1 MKIKNFVWV
10 LLSCVLIVLIASCQP
25 VTSPEITEKK
35 QGYLALNVPQTFN
48 FSTTKTSE
56 IVLSASSLTSSSA
69 VIEIYN
75 ENPQHKSATIIRKL
89 YLQRGKTITT
99 KLNLPSWSQEVWVI
113 SRQSDGIVITHQ
125 VPTNLPLVVV
135 DIAEVGPMTSSLLN
149 STQAINSDGCNMGC
163 DTFVDGNDLT
173 INDGRTYCV
182 AEGDLLTGTV
192 LFSQQGGSLKVCGT
206 AQLSNINVNGN
217 PSELQIHIEETGIF
231 QINTLNLNSR
241 EALLVNRGV
250 LQIANGLAFNYRF
263 ENYSEVSLSPFNV
276 NSNKGEFYNFGT
288 LNVAGNLN
296 NSNFIHNQGTINVS
310 GSFNNNSNSTL
321 INDCRIIAT
330 GDFHQNA
337 LLEHYG
343 YIRANGTLYV
353 QQAGGGASNIY
364 GHSLIEAGS
373 AFINRSLTALQT
385 GTYARLNIQYEIRV
399 NGGGS
404 ILGLIDLCL
413 ENGSIINNGTI
424 NNTVTFCEAVIPA
437 TECNPGTGNQAN
449 GGGNPNPEDDFPDDP
464 DRNFNNYYPAAGIY
478 GTLAFEDLWPTYGDF
493 DMNDLV
499 VGYNIN
505 EVTNLAN
512 QVVDIEFTCV
522 IRALGAG
529 MESGFGIEL
538 PIPASRVASVTG
550 ARLTENIVSINAN
563 GTEIG
568 NTNAVIILWD
578 NSAYEMGMFVNTLN
592 PANHVQEDTLVIRV
606 TFTSPV
612 NVSELGL
619 APYKPFIFVNGDRS
633 HEIHLPGNAPTALAN
648 TSLFGLHDDD
658 TKPDQNR
665 YYRSIDN
672 LNWAI
677 NIPIE
682 IPYPKETIDITQAY
696 PFFQAWAESGGEL
709 YPDWYLDLPGHRIAS
724 RLYLKP

>member
-1 MKIKNFVWV
+1 MKIKQNVWV
-10 LLSCVLIVLIASCQP
+10 VVSCYLLLMLASCQP
-25 VTSPEITEKK
+25 ITSPEKTNKK
-35 QGYLALNVPQTFN
+35 EGYLGLNVPQTFN
-48 FSTTKTSE
+48 FSTTKTVD
-56 IVLSASSLTSSSA
+56 IVLSASFMTSHSA
-69 VIEIYN
+69 VVEIFN
-75 ENPQHKSATIIRKL
+75 DNPKRGSASVIRKL
-89 YLQRGKTITT
+89 YLEQGRTMTVT
-99 KLNLPSWSQEVWVI
+99 LNLPSWSQEVWII
-113 SRQSDGIVITHQ
+113 SRQSDGIVISHQ
-125 VPTNLPLVVV
+125 VPINLTLVVV

-149 STQAINSDGCNMGC
+149 STQAINPGGCNVGC
-163 DTFVDGNDLT
+163 DSFVVGNDLT
-173 INDGRTYCV
+173 INDGRTYCIE
-182 AEGDLLTGTV
+182 EGDLLTGTV

-206 AQLSNINVNGN
+206 AQISNINVNGN
-217 PSELQIHIEETGIF
+217 PSELEIHIEETGIF
-231 QINTLNLNSR
+231 QISTLNLNSR

-276 NSNKGEFYNFGT
+276 NSNEGEFYNYGT

-337 LLEHYG
+337 LMEHYG
-343 YIRANGTLYV
+343 YIKANGTFYV

-364 GHSLIEAGS
+364 GHSLIETGN
-373 AFINRSLTALQT
+373 AFINRSLAAPQT
-385 GTYARLNIQYEIRV
+385 GTYARLNVLNDIQI

-404 ILGLIDLCL
+404 VTGLVDMCV
-413 ENGSIINNGTI
+413 SNGTITNLGSI
-424 NNTVTFCEAVIPA
+424 NNTVTYCEAVIPA
-437 TECNPGTGNQAN
+437 TECNPGTGNPLN
-449 GGGNPNPEDDFPDDP
+449 GGNPNPNDDFPDDP
-464 DRNFNNYYPAAGIY
+464 DRNFNNYYPATGVY

-499 VGYNIN
+499 IGYNIN
-505 EVTNLAN
+505 EVTNLTN

-529 MESGFGIEL
+529 MQSGFGIEL
-538 PIPASRVASVTG
+538 PIPANRVASVTG
-550 ARLTENIVSINAN
+550 ARLTENIVSLNAN
-563 GTEIG
+563 GTENG

-612 NVSELGL
+612 NTSELGL
-619 APYKPFIFVNGDRS
+619 APYKPFIFVNGERS
-633 HEIHLPGNAPTALAN
+633 HEIHLPGNAPTALVN

-658 TKPDQNR
+658 TKPSQNR
-665 YYRSIDN
+665 YYRSINN

-682 IPYPKETIDITQAY
+682 IPYPKETIDITEAY

-709 YPDWYLDLPGHRIAS
+709 YPDWYLDLSGHRITS